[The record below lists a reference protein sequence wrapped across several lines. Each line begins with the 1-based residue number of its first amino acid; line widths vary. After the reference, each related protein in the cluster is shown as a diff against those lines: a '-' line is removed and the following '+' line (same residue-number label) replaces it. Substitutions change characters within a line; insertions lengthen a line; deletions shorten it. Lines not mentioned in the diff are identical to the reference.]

1 MSKDIG
7 GSSDKIMCA
16 ISIMNSVMVEAVFN
30 GRAIMRLVAQP
41 RQAGHL
47 QAKCF
52 RFSNQV
58 RKLYTWVICKSR
70 NVGRRR
76 KESSGQ
82 TRLKQNADKPD
93 SECLRKMTAQW

>member
-7 GSSDKIMCA
+7 KSSDKIMCA

-30 GRAIMRLVAQP
+30 GKAIMRLVAQP

-47 QAKCF
+47 QAKCL
-52 RFSNQV
+52 RFSHRV
-58 RKLYTWVICKSR
+58 GKLYTWVKSR
-70 NVGRRR
+70 NVGQRR

-82 TRLKQNADKPD
+82 IRLKQNADKPD